1 MTGFARQS
9 GNMEGENFS
18 LSWVWEIKSVN
29 GKNLDIKARVPL
41 WLDEVS
47 LNLRNIAAGFFERG
61 SLSATL
67 DVALVRN
74 ETEIKINQPLLDK
87 VTEAALTLCRRHPD
101 EVAPPSAAELLQ
113 TEGVLEVAKNR
124 FGEEELAEICRRCR
138 AAFEECCVRLQSDRR
153 QEGQKMKTVLEEK
166 VDRIEALVREIAGRS
181 VVQLSTHKQKLSAQ
195 LAALCEDVTVSE
207 ERLAQEVVL
216 LVNRADIREEIDRLT
231 AHVKTA
237 RELLAANQTLG
248 RRFDFLC
255 QEFNR
260 ETNTIC
266 SKASDIEIINHGMEL
281 KAVIEQ
287 LREQVQN
294 ME

>member
-1 MTGFARQS
+1 MT
-9 GNMEGENFS
+9 
-18 LSWVWEIKSVN
+18 
-29 GKNLDIKARVPL
+29 LDIALEKNEAEVRV
-41 WLDEVS
+41 
-47 LNLRNIAAGFFERG
+47 NRA
-61 SLSATL
+61 
-67 DVALVRN
+67 
-74 ETEIKINQPLLDK
+74 LLDK
-87 VTEAALTLCRRHPD
+87 VTEAALTLYRTYPEELAR
-101 EVAPPSAAELLQ
+101 PSVAELLK
-113 TEGVLEVAKNR
+113 TEGVLEVVKNR
-124 FGEEELAEICRRCR
+124 FDEEKLAEICRN
-138 AAFEECCVRLQSDRR
+138 LRR
-153 QEGQKMKTVLEEK
+153 QEGQKIKTVLEER
-166 VDRIEALVREIAGRS
+166 VDRIEILVQEVARLAVAQPAL
-181 VVQLSTHKQKLSAQ
+181 LKQKLSAQ
-195 LAALCEDVTVSE
+195 LAELLEGAPISE
-207 ERLAQEVVL
+207 ERLAQEAVL

-266 SKASDIEIINHGMEL
+266 SKASDIEIINRGMEL